1 MMKYLDPM
9 YWLGQDGYAKI
20 SDIIITQLFNGNIS
34 RVLSAALLIIGMW
47 FVFRR
52 KLTGAGLGFVSVSVL
67 LIFGKSLLELFNIN
81 LF

>member
-9 YWLGQDGYAKI
+9 YWLGEDGYTKI

-34 RVLSAALLIIGMW
+34 RVVSAALLIIGMW

>member
-20 SDIIITQLFNGNIS
+20 SDMIITQLFNGNIS